1 MGLINKIYS
10 SSKTTPSSRMYSDH
24 FTIERTENFHVHLR
38 NLRIEMDK
46 NEYRLIS
53 LGFIFGYIKWLL
65 TGRKEKTPG
74 ENVFLFLDKVPNSPS
89 LLNGFTTSNEIRVE
103 LQQWADFVHIHYKNI
118 RLEFTVSEA
127 KEFIETMS
135 KGLQGIQDTERE
147 RNRIRRV
154 GFNHRAVPSMATI
167 TGEAEN
173 SEFWTKWSDAR
184 DLDNPFLTTIVDGDD
199 SRSVEEE
206 TRKTGLEGI
215 FSFYIDD
222 LYYTTLHK
230 KTKNNSFGYE
240 GGTFLPLQNRYDFA
254 KKFIEQDFKMSDEEI
269 RDTEYYKLLCNKIN
283 STPRDGSPTTIY
295 SDPMNQAQRYIGL
308 IKSLSKNNINSKKEI
323 QKYKE
328 TFGFSQQVR
337 KDGKAHVH
345 EGVNENNESAITCL
359 ALDTS
364 IIVNDGLHRIA
375 CLKALK
381 DEGLISCQTIDCFL
395 INPKKI
401 YGNSLSSRFYIL
413 FRNLKPRKVFGLG
426 IEQKIKDL
434 LSRSKA

>member
-1 MGLINKIYS
+1 
-10 SSKTTPSSRMYSDH
+10 
-24 FTIERTENFHVHLR
+24 
-38 NLRIEMDK
+38 
-46 NEYRLIS
+46 
-53 LGFIFGYIKWLL
+53 
-65 TGRKEKTPG
+65 
-74 ENVFLFLDKVPNSPS
+74 
-89 LLNGFTTSNEIRVE
+89 
-103 LQQWADFVHIHYKNI
+103 
-118 RLEFTVSEA
+118 
-127 KEFIETMS
+127 
-135 KGLQGIQDTERE
+135 
-147 RNRIRRV
+147 
-154 GFNHRAVPSMATI
+154 
-167 TGEAEN
+167 
-173 SEFWTKWSDAR
+173 
-184 DLDNPFLTTIVDGDD
+184 
-199 SRSVEEE
+199 
-206 TRKTGLEGI
+206 
-215 FSFYIDD
+215 
-222 LYYTTLHK
+222 
-230 KTKNNSFGYE
+230 
-240 GGTFLPLQNRYDFA
+240 
-254 KKFIEQDFKMSDEEI
+254 MSDEEI

-401 YGNSLSSRFYIL
+401 WEFTFVQILYI
-413 FRNLKPRKVFGLG
+413 V
-426 IEQKIKDL
+426 QK
-434 LSRSKA
+434 SKA